1 MTLENPEVKTALS
14 LATADQVELQEPQ
27 ETAAINKTAGLQAT
41 LVKQE
46 PLATVVLL
54 KTAEPQEPQETAEV
68 SKTEA
73 MPVKQE
79 PLATVVLLKT
89 AEQQDQTLMA
99 EQRVLLCSATREAN
113 A

>member
-27 ETAAINKTAGLQAT
+27 ETAAINKTAAM
-41 LVKQE
+41 LVKRE
-46 PLATVVLL
+46 SLAMVVLL